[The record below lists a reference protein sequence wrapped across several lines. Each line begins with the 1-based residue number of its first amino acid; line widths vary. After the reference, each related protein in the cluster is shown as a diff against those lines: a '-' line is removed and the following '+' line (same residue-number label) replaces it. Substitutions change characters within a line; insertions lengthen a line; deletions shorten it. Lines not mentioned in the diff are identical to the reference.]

1 MSIISALKNAKDKV
15 TDAVVEAPKL
25 NGEPIFK
32 RDHKAGLPPV
42 IDKDREE
49 VVKKLVNDPNVK
61 NEEAYYNKTY
71 GPNTAS
77 AGQGLIKMYLDRAG
91 QKGAKPVTEQEVK
104 EYLDTTAVKN
114 KEGVN
119 MPLTDKEKAGAREM
133 TWGAFSQMK
142 GLIRE
147 QGLDAKYKEVVVNG
161 PVPVEGKKDE
171 FTKISVL
178 GPKK

>member
-1 MSIISALKNAKDKV
+1 MSILGALKDLKDAAI
-15 TDAVVEAPKL
+15 DAPKV
-25 NGEPIFK
+25 NGKPIFRREEK
-32 RDHKAGLPPV
+32 TNLPPV
-42 IDKDREE
+42 VDKERDE

-71 GPNTAS
+71 GPNTAA
-77 AGQGLIKMYLDRAG
+77 AGQGLIKMYIDRAG
-91 QKGAKPVTEQEVK
+91 QKGAKPVSEQEVK

-114 KEGVN
+114 KDGVN
-119 MPLTDKEKAGAREM
+119 LPLTDQEKKGAREM

-142 GLIRE
+142 GLIKD
-147 QGLDAKYKEVVVNG
+147 QGLDSKYKEVVVNG